1 MPFPAGTPA
10 KKRCAH
16 EASFR
21 LIVCEPN
28 ESARR
33 KVSLARPLLAALPA
47 SILASVLATAPALAA
62 PETRTELIALNG
74 ERVDQLDLAYAF
86 DGVWVVDNQ
95 NLLYRDTSGSYN
107 QVTLKAA
114 CNSVIR
120 RNFNFFPSLASQLLA
135 TTIYEVRPE
144 AGPRCG
150 VAKIEKLRETKS
162 IARRDASRRRD
173 W

>member
-1 MPFPAGTPA
+1 MKPLI
-10 KKRCAH
+10 
-16 EASFR
+16 AS
-21 LIVCEPN
+21 
-28 ESARR
+28 
-33 KVSLARPLLAALPA
+33 SLASLTRVRGAGFVPLAIMLALF
-47 SILASVLATAPALAA
+47 ASVFAAAPALAG

-74 ERVDQLDLAYAF
+74 ASVDHLDLAYAF

-95 NLLYRDTSGSYN
+95 NLLYRDTAGDYYH
-107 QVTLKAA
+107 VTLKAA

-120 RNFNFFPSLASQLLA
+120 RSFNFFPSWASQLLA

-150 VAKIEKLRETKS
+150 VAKIEKIGDTKG
-162 IARRDASRRRD
+162 IALRDASRRRA